1 MFEKGYVF
9 TSLKIVFGKY
19 YNVMMIPE

>member
-1 MFEKGYVF
+1 MFEKGHVF